1 MDIRTQAEKNKQKR
15 EMTRRRLAQ
24 RTEAEKR
31 DARYDV
37 EDRIGGTTLAGK
49 LVTDAAFDD
58 PAVAEMTAK
67 HLEERAGHVVK
78 PTLKVMVKVKKQPN
92 YWRDR

>member
-15 EMTRRRLAQ
+15 EEARRRLAR

-31 DARYDV
+31 DARFDV
-37 EDRIGGTTLAGK
+37 EDRIGGKTLTGK

-58 PAVAEMTAK
+58 PDVAKMTAM
-67 HLEERAGHVVK
+67 HMEARAGHVVK
-78 PTLKVMVKVKKQPN
+78 PVVKPKVKRRP
-92 YWRDR
+92 WGD